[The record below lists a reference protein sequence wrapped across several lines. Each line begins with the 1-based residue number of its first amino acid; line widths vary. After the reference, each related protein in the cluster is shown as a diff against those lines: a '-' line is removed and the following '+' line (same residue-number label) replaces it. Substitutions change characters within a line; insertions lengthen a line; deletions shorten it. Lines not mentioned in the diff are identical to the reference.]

1 MFEKILCLVLI
12 LLPLPLLGL
21 TIEPD
26 LAMTAPIKEVV
37 LSDELDQYDLGY
49 DLFYLEDQSSDL
61 TIEDIFTIV
70 DDRFIPGQSESY
82 NFGMTHSAYWLKVNV
97 NNPLSHHKKL
107 YLEVAYAHHD
117 HIDVYATDKNNTII
131 SQHNTGDNLP
141 FETREIENRH
151 FVFSLDFRP
160 KTNTT
165 LYIRIK
171 SEGTLQIPL
180 TLWSPE
186 GFSEKLEHD
195 RFGLGIYFG
204 IMLVLILYNAFIY
217 LSVRDINYLY
227 YICYISS
234 FSLFIFWLNGLGVQY
249 FWPNSP
255 IAGMYLGLFSGLV
268 ASYTSMVFV
277 INFLEVR
284 KNVPLFIPIFYT
296 MLIIALLLFIAG
308 LTIAYAYLIYS
319 VIFISSTT
327 AISAIVLGIISWK
340 KKVFSAQIFLLAFT
354 ALDVGVLLVALKALG
369 ILPTVFITEYGS
381 QIGSAIEGILLSIA
395 LGNRINQL
403 TQREIKAQQSSIE
416 NLELYEN
423 LYKTSS
429 QGLFQY
435 TIKTSSFRC
444 NDAFAQLF
452 GFKSSNEASFEHN
465 PLTHFSQDVQYDL
478 PKRLAEFGF
487 INDYEARINSP
498 LLKQNQEVWAS
509 ITLRALKN
517 SQGRTIQ
524 IEGSMT
530 DVSDKKL
537 KERAEKERYD
547 EEKKRF
553 EAEKNQEI
561 SEEKNKA
568 KTQFFASMSHEFR
581 SPLTAILGYAQI
593 AERSRASEEDI
604 RTYVKTIRSSAEYM
618 VLLINDV
625 LDLSKIEAQQLD
637 VTLVNIDLIDLLQEV
652 YDFIWILA
660 DNKNVVF
667 NITYNLPLPST
678 FVSDP
683 MRLKQALINLC
694 SNSVK
699 FTSEGRVTIH
709 VSCDESNEKLAFS
722 VEDTGI
728 GLKPEQTK
736 SIFEAFVQ
744 AGSSTSQNYGG
755 TGLGLHISKLIANK
769 LGGDISV
776 ESKYHQGSTFT
787 IDVST
792 GCLDKVHWVRQMEPK
807 QMSFQKPTPELEK
820 ENKGK
825 SISSTDLTSVKLV
838 DDNFETEKLNVL
850 LADDNLVN
858 QKLMEF
864 HLVHNGAEVT
874 IANDGIEAIAY
885 GITKTFDLILMDMDM
900 PKMDGLTA
908 VRYLRDKGINTKT
921 YALTGNTSNDSIQQC
936 LEAGCDGHLAKPFD
950 MEKILT
956 VLNSLRHQP
965 KK

>member
-1 MFEKILCLVLI
+1 MFAKFLCLVLI
-12 LLPLPLLGL
+12 LLSPPLLGL

-26 LAMTAPIKEVV
+26 LAMTTPIKEVV
-37 LSDELDQYDLGY
+37 LSDEVDQYDLGY

-61 TIEDIFTIV
+61 TIEDLFTIV
-70 DDRFIPGQSESY
+70 DDRFIPGQSETY

-97 NNPLSHHKKL
+97 NNPLSHQKKL

-117 HIDVYATDKNNTII
+117 HIYVYATDKNNTII
-131 SQHNTGDNLP
+131 SQHKTGDNLP

-151 FVFSLDFRP
+151 FIFSLDFRP
-160 KTNTT
+160 EANTT
-165 LYIRIK
+165 IYIRIK

-186 GFSEKLEHD
+186 GFLEKLEHD

-204 IMLVLILYNAFIY
+204 IMLVLILYNTFIY
-217 LSVRDINYLY
+217 LSVRDISYLY
-227 YICYISS
+227 YVCYIFS
-234 FSLFIFWLNGLGVQY
+234 FSLFAFWLNGLGVQY

-255 IAGMYLGLFSGLV
+255 ISGMHLGLFSALL
-268 ASYTSMVFV
+268 ACYFSMLFS
-277 INFLEVR
+277 IHFLEVR
-284 KNVPLFIPIFYT
+284 KNAPLFIPFFYT
-296 MLIIALLLFIAG
+296 MFIIALILFIVG
-308 LTIAYAYLIYS
+308 LTMAYPYLIYS
-319 VIFISSTT
+319 VIFVSTIS
-327 AISAIVLGIISWK
+327 AISAIVLGVISLK
-340 KKVFSAQIFLLAFT
+340 KKVFSAQFYLLAFI
-354 ALDVGVLLVALKALG
+354 ALDVGVLLVAFKALG

-381 QIGSAIEGILLSIA
+381 QIGSAVEGILLSIA

-403 TQREIKAQQSSIE
+403 TKREIKAQQSSIE
-416 NLELYEN
+416 SLELYEN
-423 LYKTSS
+423 LYNKSS

-435 TIKTSSFRC
+435 TIKTNSLRC

-452 GFKSSNEASFEHN
+452 GFNSSTEASFEHN
-465 PLTHFSQDVQYDL
+465 PLIHFSQEVQYDL
-478 PKRLAEFGF
+478 PKRLAELGF

-498 LLKQNQEVWAS
+498 LLKLNQEVWAS
-509 ITLRALKN
+509 ITLRTLKN

-524 IEGSMT
+524 IDGSMT
-530 DVSDKKL
+530 DISDKKL
-537 KERAEKERYD
+537 KERAERERYD

-553 EAEKNQEI
+553 EAEKKQDI

-581 SPLTAILGYAQI
+581 SPLTAILGYSQI
-593 AERSRASEEDI
+593 AGRSTASEEDI
-604 RTYVKTIRSSAEYM
+604 RKYVKTIRSSAEHM
-618 VLLINDV
+618 LLLINDV

-637 VTLVNIDLIDLLQEV
+637 VTLVNIDLMALLQEV

-660 DNKNVVF
+660 DNKNIAF
-667 NITYNLPLPST
+667 NINYNLPLPST

-699 FTSEGRVTIH
+699 FTSEGSVTIH
-709 VSCDESNEKLAFS
+709 VSSDESNEKLVFA
-722 VEDTGI
+722 VEDTGV
-728 GLKPEQTK
+728 GLKPGQTK

-744 AGSSTSQNYGG
+744 AGGSTSQNYGG

-792 GCLDKVHWVRQMEPK
+792 GCLDQTHWIREMEPK
-807 QMSFQKPTPELEK
+807 QIEQK
-820 ENKGK
+820 NKPK
-825 SISSTDLTSVKLV
+825 IISRTDSISVNLV
-838 DDNFETEKLNVL
+838 DDNDKAEKLKVL

-858 QKLMEF
+858 QKLMKF
-864 HLVHNGAEVT
+864 HLTHNGAEVT

-885 GITKTFDLILMDMDM
+885 GITKKYDLILMDMDM

-908 VRYLRDKGINTKT
+908 VRHLRDKGINTKT
-921 YALTGNTSNDSIQQC
+921 YALTGNTSSDSIQQC
-936 LEAGCDGHLAKPFD
+936 LDAGCDGHLAKPFD
-950 MEKILT
+950 MEKIIT
-956 VLNSLRHQP
+956 VLNSLRHQQE
-965 KK
+965 